1 MEPTDPGLMTLRE
14 ERDHL
19 SIQISLLEDGDE
31 PDPMQLF
38 EMQRQM
44 DLLERQ
50 IKKHSLAPDA

>member
-1 MEPTDPGLMTLRE
+1 MEPTDPGLITLRE

-19 SIQISLLEDGDE
+19 SIQISLLKDSAN

-44 DLLERQ
+44 DLLDRRIER
-50 IKKHSLAPDA
+50 HRLAPDA